1 MPQNFLSFLITNHIL
16 WQGYY
21 NKMYIAGNH
30 IDCLPYKIANVLS
43 YYSNSIVP
51 GGLLVKSYM
60 TRFTPFTSLMIR
72 LVTLK
77 STS

>member
-1 MPQNFLSFLITNHIL
+1 
-16 WQGYY
+16 
-21 NKMYIAGNH
+21 MYIAGNH

-51 GGLLVKSYM
+51 GGLLVRSYM

-77 STS
+77 STSEGISEHSAVMKSLVFTARRATA